1 MNRVSESPIDRAIFR
16 FKATVLKS
24 PPGWRREQ
32 LTEFIEELEKHAEQ
46 YQSEYEQSLYVQGFA
61 DGYKIRNSKDHGKV
75 NRIESEFIVSKQGSA
90 VQGGKGYISRLSA
103 PIK

>member
-1 MNRVSESPIDRAIFR
+1 MNRISESPIDRAIFR

-32 LTEFIEELEKHAEQ
+32 LTEFIEELEKHAAQ

-61 DGYKIRNSKDHGKV
+61 DGYKLRNSTQHGKV
-75 NRIESEFIVSKQGSA
+75 NSDQDQRIVNRQSSL
-90 VQGGKGYISRLSA
+90 VQGGKGYISRFSSPA
-103 PIK
+103 E